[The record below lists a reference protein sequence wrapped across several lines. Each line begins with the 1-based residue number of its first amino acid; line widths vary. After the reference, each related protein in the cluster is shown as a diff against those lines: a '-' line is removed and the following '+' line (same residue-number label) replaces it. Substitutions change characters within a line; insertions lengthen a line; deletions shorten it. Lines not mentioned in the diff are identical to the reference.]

1 MSKVT
6 ISHKAIIKRK
16 SLIIIMI
23 IYGYKLD
30 SFFITY
36 PMFLPIPCHQIFMP
50 IPRTGFYSRFQFRY
64 VYLEFNL

>member
-23 IYGYKLD
+23 IPIGGIKL
-30 SFFITY
+30 
-36 PMFLPIPCHQIFMP
+36 
-50 IPRTGFYSRFQFRY
+50 
-64 VYLEFNL
+64 

>member
-23 IYGYKLD
+23 IYGYNVLHPKSWTLLGC
-30 SFFITY
+30 
-36 PMFLPIPCHQIFMP
+36 FL
-50 IPRTGFYSRFQFRY
+50 
-64 VYLEFNL
+64 

>member
-23 IYGYKLD
+23 IYGYKL
-30 SFFITY
+30 TY
-36 PMFLPIPCHQIFMP
+36 W
-50 IPRTGFYSRFQFRY
+50 R
-64 VYLEFNL
+64 N

>member
-36 PMFLPIPCHQIFMP
+36 PMSLL
-50 IPRTGFYSRFQFRY
+50 SRKSG
-64 VYLEFNL
+64 

>member
-23 IYGYKLD
+23 IYGYLILCKH
-30 SFFITY
+30 T
-36 PMFLPIPCHQIFMP
+36 
-50 IPRTGFYSRFQFRY
+50 
-64 VYLEFNL
+64 

>member
-36 PMFLPIPCHQIFMP
+36 PMFLPIPCHQIYANTTN
-50 IPRTGFYSRFQFRY
+50 R
-64 VYLEFNL
+64 VL

>member
-30 SFFITY
+30 SPVGGIK
-36 PMFLPIPCHQIFMP
+36 IAHI
-50 IPRTGFYSRFQFRY
+50 
-64 VYLEFNL
+64 

>member
-36 PMFLPIPCHQIFMP
+36 PMFLPIPLP
-50 IPRTGFYSRFQFRY
+50 PDFYANTTNR
-64 VYLEFNL
+64 VL